1 MDIRVFLILLASLI
15 QCNLGAPVQI
25 FHPKLEAKATVNIT
39 DPTKDIFSMIL
50 EANKDSTK
58 MLQHGDIAG
67 QVGRSAMVCSGGG
80 DSCRWSKNSNGIVNV
95 PYTIS
100 TSYDAYSVSVITD
113 AMKDFATLTCVRF
126 IPRTVEP
133 DYVQITSGSG
143 CWSYVGK
150 IGGPQVVS
158 LQSGSCIQRGV
169 VQHELDHVLGFYHE
183 QSRSDR
189 DDYVNIMTAN
199 IIPNNL
205 ANFDKMVTDN
215 LGLEYDYSSV
225 MHYGRYDF
233 SIGAGLPTIV
243 PKPDPTVNIGQ
254 RYGLSN
260 LDISKINKLY
270 NCGACSTVFPN
281 SNGTLMSANYPSN
294 YPTNADCVWLI
305 RAPSNQIFLQFSAF
319 DVQTSPDCA
328 SDYLRVYDGPT
339 RSSPVL
345 VDRACGTGQLPSL
358 VSSTNMMLLE
368 FVTDNATAATG
379 FKATYSTVQC
389 GTTFTSPS
397 PGYFTPLYS
406 TSSLNCTWVITAPT
420 GSKVSIFMY
429 QFDMGTQS
437 TCSNAYLKVFDGP
450 LTTSPQ
456 IGKYCAY
463 DIVPSI
469 ISSGN
474 SLLVQF
480 YKDGSVPSATFVAG
494 YQFDAYSVSVIT
506 DAMKDFATLTCV
518 RFIPRTVE
526 PDYVQITSSSGCW
539 SYVGKIGGPQVV
551 SLQSGSFIQRGVVQ
565 HELDHVLGF
574 YHEQSRSDRDDY
586 VNIMTA
592 NIIPSNLENFDKM
605 VTDNLGMEYDY
616 SSVMH
621 YGRYDFS
628 IGAGLPTIIPKPD
641 PTVNIGQRYGLS
653 NLDISKINK
662 LYNCGACSTVLPNSN
677 GTLMSANYPSNYPT
691 NADCVWLIRAP
702 SNQIFLQFSA
712 FDVQTSP
719 DCASDYL
726 RVYDGPT
733 RSSPVLVD
741 RACGTGQ
748 LPSLVSSTNMMLL
761 EFVTDNATAAT
772 GFKASYSTVQCG
784 TTITSP
790 SPGYFT
796 PLYSTSSLNCAWVIT
811 APKGSKVSI
820 FMYQFD
826 MGPQSTCSNAYLQ
839 FFDGPLT
846 TSPQIG
852 KYCAYD
858 IVPSIISSG
867 NSILVQFYKDG
878 SVPSATFV
886 AGYQF
891 EFAGKLTAWELIG
904 VSKDR
909 HPRPPTAAT
918 NG

>member
-1 MDIRVFLILLASLI
+1 MDIRVSLILLASLI

-25 FHPKLEAKATVNIT
+25 YNPKLQAKATVNIT

-199 IIPNNL
+199 IIPSNL
-205 ANFDKMVTDN
+205 ANFDKMVTNN
-215 LGLEYDYSSV
+215 LGL
-225 MHYGRYDF
+225 
-233 SIGAGLPTIV
+233 
-243 PKPDPTVNIGQ
+243 
-254 RYGLSN
+254 
-260 LDISKINKLY
+260 
-270 NCGACSTVFPN
+270 
-281 SNGTLMSANYPSN
+281 
-294 YPTNADCVWLI
+294 
-305 RAPSNQIFLQFSAF
+305 
-319 DVQTSPDCA
+319 
-328 SDYLRVYDGPT
+328 
-339 RSSPVL
+339 
-345 VDRACGTGQLPSL
+345 
-358 VSSTNMMLLE
+358 
-368 FVTDNATAATG
+368 
-379 FKATYSTVQC
+379 
-389 GTTFTSPS
+389 
-397 PGYFTPLYS
+397 
-406 TSSLNCTWVITAPT
+406 
-420 GSKVSIFMY
+420 
-429 QFDMGTQS
+429 
-437 TCSNAYLKVFDGP
+437 
-450 LTTSPQ
+450 
-456 IGKYCAY
+456 
-463 DIVPSI
+463 
-469 ISSGN
+469 
-474 SLLVQF
+474 
-480 YKDGSVPSATFVAG
+480 
-494 YQFDAYSVSVIT
+494 
-506 DAMKDFATLTCV
+506 
-518 RFIPRTVE
+518 
-526 PDYVQITSSSGCW
+526 
-539 SYVGKIGGPQVV
+539 
-551 SLQSGSFIQRGVVQ
+551 
-565 HELDHVLGF
+565 
-574 YHEQSRSDRDDY
+574 
-586 VNIMTA
+586 
-592 NIIPSNLENFDKM
+592 
-605 VTDNLGMEYDY
+605 EYDY

-662 LYNCGACSTVLPNSN
+662 LYNCDACSTVLPNSN
-677 GTLMSANYPSNYPT
+677 GTLMSANYPSNYPS

-796 PLYSTSSLNCAWVIT
+796 PLYSTSSLNCAWVIK

-891 EFAGKLTAWELIG
+891 ETIYDIMILFQIYNPKVQAKATVNITDPTKDIFSMILEANKDSTKMLQHGDIAGQVGRSAMVCSGGGDSCRW
-904 VSKDR
+904 SKNS
-909 HPRPPTAAT
+909 
-918 NG
+918 NGIVNVPYTISTSYEFSW